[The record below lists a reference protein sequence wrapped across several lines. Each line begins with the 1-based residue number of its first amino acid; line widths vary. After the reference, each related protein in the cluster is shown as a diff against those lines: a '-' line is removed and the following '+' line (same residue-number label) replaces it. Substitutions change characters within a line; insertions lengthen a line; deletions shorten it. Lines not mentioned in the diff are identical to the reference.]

1 MMRLW
6 WSSRSP
12 YVRIVTLTL
21 HELGIAEMVEL
32 CPVSVSQKT
41 PQRNLE
47 LAADNPMVSIPTL
60 VFDDGQVLSESVL
73 IGLALDRRYAPGA
86 LVPLGVQAMEAVLAH
101 AATARL
107 MIDAMMQLRLYPG
120 FRENDVEARIEG
132 YRWKL
137 ERTLDHFEQV
147 SQQSGLENGHT
158 VDLGDLTLAAGLSYL
173 DFRLSERAWRDRR
186 PGLAGWYDHFA
197 QRLSFTVTEYVDG

>member
-1 MMRLW
+1 MIRLW

-12 YVRIVTLTL
+12 YVRIVTLAL
-21 HELGIAEMVEL
+21 HELDCADAVTL

-41 PQRNLE
+41 PQSNLA
-47 LAADNPMVSIPTL
+47 LACDNPMVSIPTI
-60 VFDDGQVLSESVL
+60 VFKDGQTLSESAL
-73 IGLALDRRYAPGA
+73 IGLALDRRFAPGR
-86 LVPLGVQAMEAVLAH
+86 LVPLASTEMEATLARV
-101 AATARL
+101 ATAKL

-137 ERTLDHFEQV
+137 ERTLDHFETAAAP
-147 SQQSGLENGHT
+147 QQGGS

-173 DFRLSERAWRDRR
+173 DFRLPEIAWRTARPRLADRHAAFAAR
-186 PGLAGWYDHFA
+186 P
-197 QRLSFTVTEYVDG
+197 SFQATEYVDG